1 MRTNYNTM
9 YLVTLFITKDG
20 FNDDKVFF
28 SPARGIPG
36 SFEVVYCPGD
46 LETTYRFIMDL
57 DKCST
62 YVHYLLKSL
71 KNDSDPFEFLQVST
85 KIAPSIIYDIE
96 ELGNTRVRDFV
107 EESIML
113 ALTSGVV
120 RE

>member
-1 MRTNYNTM
+1 M

-20 FNDDKVFF
+20 INDDKIFF

-46 LETTYRFIMDL
+46 METTYRFIMDT
-57 DKCST
+57 DKSAK

-71 KNDSDPFEFLQVST
+71 KNDTDPFEFLQVTT
-85 KIAPSIIYDIE
+85 KMSPSVIYDIDD
-96 ELGNTRVRDFV
+96 LASIRTRSFIED
-107 EESIML
+107 SIML